1 MMRKNVW
8 MKPFIVLDEVNKEK
22 AILPDIY
29 EAALYQNGTSQHV
42 KNQMARGSLAYG
54 RYRTLSYN
62 ETTWKNLKGY
72 KKVETNDSC
81 IY

>member
-22 AILPDIY
+22 TILPDIY

-54 RYRTLSYN
+54 RYRTLSYD
-62 ETTWKNLKGY
+62 ETSWNNLKGY
-72 KKVETNDSC
+72 KKVEVINGLV
-81 IY
+81 Y